1 MRRIVLSLAVAGALS
16 AAGAAFAATAD
27 QEAAFVNS
35 YKTAFE
41 AKDAAALES
50 LLFTDNAIPAA
61 LEFYKM
67 AMTADMGQKITTI
80 ELQPLDADDVK
91 NVGME
96 MPGPDGNMSKLE
108 PKPYKKLVIK
118 IDMKDDNGTS
128 TSTST
133 VFVAE
138 KDGKLGVPVPVPAN

>member
-1 MRRIVLSLAVAGALS
+1 
-16 AAGAAFAATAD
+16 
-27 QEAAFVNS
+27 
-35 YKTAFE
+35 
-41 AKDAAALES
+41 
-50 LLFTDNAIPAA
+50 
-61 LEFYKM
+61 
-67 AMTADMGQKITTI
+67 
-80 ELQPLDADDVK
+80 
-91 NVGME
+91 

>member
-1 MRRIVLSLAVAGALS
+1 
-16 AAGAAFAATAD
+16 
-27 QEAAFVNS
+27 
-35 YKTAFE
+35 
-41 AKDAAALES
+41 
-50 LLFTDNAIPAA
+50 
-61 LEFYKM
+61 
-67 AMTADMGQKITTI
+67 MGQKITTI
-80 ELQPLDADDVK
+80 ELQPLDADDIE
-91 NVGME
+91 NVGKE